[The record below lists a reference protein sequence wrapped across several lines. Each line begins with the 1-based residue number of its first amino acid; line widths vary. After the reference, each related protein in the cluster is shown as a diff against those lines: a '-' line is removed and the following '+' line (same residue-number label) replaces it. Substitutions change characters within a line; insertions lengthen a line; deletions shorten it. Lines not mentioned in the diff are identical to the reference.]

1 MDMKQV
7 NIPQMHLESSRIH
20 FNPTDLL
27 YNFFGK
33 NPKELKKLEMKK
45 DDTVR
50 NLLESKFD
58 RETLAVLGIDKKKYP
73 KYCNAVITLT
83 LY

>member
-7 NIPQMHLESSRIH
+7 NIPQMHLESSGIH

-33 NPKELKKLEMKK
+33 NPKELKAQGNE
-45 DDTVR
+45 DDT
-50 NLLESKFD
+50 
-58 RETLAVLGIDKKKYP
+58 
-73 KYCNAVITLT
+73 
-83 LY
+83 